1 MTPTTPRD
9 PQSVPAA
16 ENLLARWIGLDPDT
30 VGSASIARA
39 VRARMEAL
47 GVDDPAAVVERAG
60 SDTAERDQL
69 VEEVVVGESWFFRDP
84 QVFTFV
90 GRFAATLAALPGRR
104 PIRVLSAPC
113 AGGEEP
119 FSIAMGLLDAGLA
132 PDQFT
137 IDALD
142 ISHAALERARLA
154 RYSANAFRNADCS
167 FRERWFRREGQ
178 ASVLDD
184 AIRRQ
189 VRFTWGNLLDG
200 SFVAAG
206 LDAGRGPY
214 DIVFC
219 RNLLIYLT
227 AEARARAE
235 AVLDRLIA
243 ADGLLVVGAAEPP
256 ILKGDWIP
264 AGASSIFAL
273 RRGVRATS
281 TAAVSTPAP
290 TPPRRPRP
298 ASTAPALPV
307 PHAVPSPGSS
317 TEAAALRPLDDVLR
331 EAGALANARRLS
343 DALALCDAHARQA
356 SPSPQLFFLMGML
369 HQSAGDLDRAEGCF
383 HKTLY
388 LDAAHDEALLALALL
403 AGQRGDAAMAEK
415 YKQSA
420 ARILARKAAP

>member
-307 PHAVPSPGSS
+307 PHAVPSPSSS

>member
-47 GVDDPAAVVERAG
+47 GVDDPAAVVERAS

-227 AEARARAE
+227 GEARARAE

-298 ASTAPALPV
+298 ASTPPRPV
-307 PHAVPSPGSS
+307 PHAAPSPGSS

>member
-154 RYSANAFRNADCS
+154 RYSANAFRTADCS

-281 TAAVSTPAP
+281 TAAVSAPA
-290 TPPRRPRP
+290 PPRRPRP
-298 ASTAPALPV
+298 ASTAPARPV
-307 PHAVPSPGSS
+307 PHAAPSPGSS

-403 AGQRGDAAMAEK
+403 AGQLGDAAMAEK

-420 ARILARKAAP
+420 TRILARKAAP